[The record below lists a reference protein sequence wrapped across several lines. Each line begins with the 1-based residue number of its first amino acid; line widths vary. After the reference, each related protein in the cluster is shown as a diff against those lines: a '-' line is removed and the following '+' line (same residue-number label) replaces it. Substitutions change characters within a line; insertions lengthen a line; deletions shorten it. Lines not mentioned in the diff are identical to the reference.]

1 MLKATQTKQRNE
13 MPTVKGQVKALA
25 RSGKALMIE
34 DKWYSERYGIK
45 GVDRGDT
52 ISFEYK
58 VNGDF
63 NNISSKIEKISSGA
77 APAAN
82 SGGASG
88 GRGNIDTNI
97 LASHSINCA
106 TQLAIHDGDTGV
118 LNLETWVKIIY
129 QLNMTTR
136 EKITGGELDK
146 KEEEQESK
154 PVDEDD
160 NPFN

>member
-1 MLKATQTKQRNE
+1 MSKVTGQIKA
-13 MPTVKGQVKALA
+13 VA
-25 RSGKALMIE
+25 RSGKAFMIE
-34 DKWYSERYGIK
+34 DKWYSDRQPIPGIE
-45 GVDRGDT
+45 RGDT
-52 ISFEYK
+52 VSFEFK
-58 VNGDF
+58 QNGEW
-63 NNISSKIEKISSGA
+63 NNISSGIEKTSSA
-77 APAAN
+77 RPAAN

-146 KEEEQESK
+146 KPDQETKPTDEE
-154 PVDEDD
+154 D
-160 NPFN
+160 NPFS